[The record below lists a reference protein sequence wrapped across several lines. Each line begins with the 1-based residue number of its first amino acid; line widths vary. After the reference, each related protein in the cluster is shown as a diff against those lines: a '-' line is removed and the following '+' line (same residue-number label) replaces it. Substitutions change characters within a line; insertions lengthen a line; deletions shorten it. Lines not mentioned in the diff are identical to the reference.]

1 MDETTVTLE
10 PPLRACWMKIG
21 QQRRIP
27 ATQPGQNQKRHIFGG
42 YNWLK
47 DTITWTTAKT
57 KNSMTFIDF
66 LEELLV
72 KQYPVGRIV
81 LVMDNASYHKS
92 ASALAA
98 LSLFEHRLLVIWLP
112 PYCSDLNPIERF
124 WRFLKDRAC
133 ANKLQDNIDEV
144 VNAAEKTMTTQ
155 NDPASVFRFQV
166 SKILRWSTYTMF
178 GIIICIDRST
188 VSFNNTFTNR

>member
-1 MDETTVTLE
+1 MDETTLTLD

-21 QQRRIP
+21 QQKRIP
-27 ATQPGQNQKRHIFGG
+27 ATRPGEKQKQHVFGG

-47 DTITWTTAKT
+47 DTITWTIAKT
-57 KNSMTFIDF
+57 KNSATFIDF

-72 KQYPVGRIV
+72 KNYPTGRIV

-98 LSLFEHRLLVIWLP
+98 LSLFEHRVMVIWLP

-124 WRFLKDRAC
+124 WRHLKDMAC
-133 ANKLQDNIDEV
+133 ANKLQDHIESV
-144 VNAAEKTMTTQ
+144 VNNAEKILSKQ
-155 NDPASVFRFQV
+155 NLPASDLRFLL
-166 SKILRWSTYTMF
+166 SKIL
-178 GIIICIDRST
+178 
-188 VSFNNTFTNR
+188 